1 MFPSFSRQGSDRS
14 NSSSRSSSSS
24 DYDSQSSKSSVPNS
38 VPSLDHHSVESRFDT
53 PQDSALFDTNPL
65 TSVNT
70 YCTTVVSHDDR
81 EHDSY
86 FDAYDDSEFFFD
98 EPPQSAAVPAT
109 PQEFAEHFPRHR
121 KRLIIKHDDST
132 LDGNMNV
139 RVDCEAPTRREQNRR
154 ITLFHMRMYDL
165 RDRDFSVR
173 RYGRDCGREVAHVK
187 RKFVAPPQRPTLR
200 KALSSLRG
208 KQQHEEHEFRRLE
221 RADSGYASNFDDE
234 EEAEHEAAPTPSSAQ
249 PKATNTCAL
258 EFSNYAHVELTR
270 RGAKS
275 GKKYEFEYWGKSY
288 SWRRTIKG
296 AGMNEDVSYH
306 LVNNASGAVVAE
318 ILPDML
324 DATTLAMEEAKGG
337 FVPPCSMFINDSPAD
352 PVNSQNADVADVIVT
367 TGLVA
372 LVDDS
377 IKRKYQRK
385 RTVQLVLPTSKA
397 LNMEYVGPKRFID
410 EMFHRGR
417 PVIVRSQSAPLESM
431 SPTPAAVKRMFTL

>member
-139 RVDCEAPTRREQNRR
+139 R
-154 ITLFHMRMYDL
+154 
-165 RDRDFSVR
+165 
-173 RYGRDCGREVAHVK
+173 VAHVK

-417 PVIVRSQSAPLESM
+417 PVIVRSQSAPLGSM